1 MSNSQIISGEQLSAT
16 ILPMDSVLFD
26 AFNQHRLDVMKKVF
40 ADHLEFYQ
48 DRDGLGNYNEFKG
61 QAS

>member
-1 MSNSQIISGEQLSAT
+1 
-16 ILPMDSVLFD
+16 MDSVLFD

-48 DRDGLGNYNEFKG
+48 DRDGLANYNKFKG